1 MEFNI
6 GVKIKA
12 LRNLL
17 HELQV
22 TSSVDTFSVYEE
34 RLHRLKESR
43 YDEESMSDRSL
54 IEQYDQVSQEL
65 TSELVSIAERRTEFN
80 YNPTLQRLVQEIRVS
95 EQRIAL
101 FKSEYD
107 VITKKYNMFL
117 RANSTYLGELT
128 LMDSLVVRPL
138 FHSSASD

>member
-1 MEFNI
+1 MN
-6 GVKIKA
+6 
-12 LRNLL
+12 
-17 HELQV
+17 
-22 TSSVDTFSVYEE
+22 
-34 RLHRLKESR
+34 
-43 YDEESMSDRSL
+43 SMSDRSL